1 MAIYKDLNLNFG
13 IHPVKKDVAA
23 LEDGNAIV
31 RSIYNLLMTN
41 HYERPFRPEL
51 GCNIRRMLF
60 ENVDWSTAR
69 NIQKFIEETIKNF
82 EPRADIRRIDV
93 IANEDLNAYEVRLE
107 FFIDIQPT
115 LFTTSFL
122 LERIR

>member
-13 IHPVKKDVAA
+13 IHPVKKDVTT

>member
-13 IHPVKKDVAA
+13 IHPVKKDVTT

-51 GCNIRRMLF
+51 GSNIRQLLF
-60 ENVDWSTAR
+60 ENVDASTAQTLR
-69 NIQKFIEETIKNF
+69 RFIEETIKNF
-82 EPRADIRRIDV
+82 EPRATIERVDV